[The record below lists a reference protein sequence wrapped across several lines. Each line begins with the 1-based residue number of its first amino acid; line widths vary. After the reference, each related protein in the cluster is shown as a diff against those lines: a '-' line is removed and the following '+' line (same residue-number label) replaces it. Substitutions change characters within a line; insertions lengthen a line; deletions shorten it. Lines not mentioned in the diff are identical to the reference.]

1 MEEEGTKNATGREKG
16 KAACYRTRGLKCVCT
31 KKKRKKKRRVLFVM
45 SKVAYKIGVGW
56 GEIDFY
62 RRIT

>member
-1 MEEEGTKNATGREKG
+1 MLQNAGFEM
-16 KAACYRTRGLKCVCT
+16 CVY
-31 KKKRKKKRRVLFVM
+31 KKKKKKKRRVLFVM

-56 GEIDFY
+56 GEKDFY